1 MARSRTAGRAG
12 GIAGGVLIALLLA
25 LPAGR
30 AKTAPTP
37 APLSQVCQAGNA
49 EIATQHPLPN
59 VAAALRDRKPL
70 RILAIGAA
78 GGRRGA
84 RGSYTGLIEKL
95 LEQANK
101 GLDVVIIERGVSGE
115 LAADAAR
122 RIRIEVALTDPSLV
136 LWQIGTNDAL
146 GYVPLD
152 EIEATVTETLRWL
165 KEHKVDVVLVG
176 LQFVR
181 PMAQDAHY
189 DAVRK
194 LLRRIAA
201 QEDVVIVRR
210 YEAMELIAK
219 ASGDD
224 PTAVFD
230 MFEQA
235 EGSYACLAQYVAR
248 AITLGVFGKGL
259 RERAP
264 ALPAR

>member
-1 MARSRTAGRAG
+1 MIHEMMTNEELLQWARRARRE
-12 GIAGGVLIALLLA
+12 ALKVGSEA
-25 LPAGR
+25 
-30 AKTAPTP
+30 APTP

-165 KEHKVDVVLVG
+165 KEHKVDVVRWGCNSSVPWRRTRTTTRCASCCAG
-176 LQFVR
+176 LPR
-181 PMAQDAHY
+181 
-189 DAVRK
+189 RK
-194 LLRRIAA
+194 
-201 QEDVVIVRR
+201 
-210 YEAMELIAK
+210 
-219 ASGDD
+219 
-224 PTAVFD
+224 TW
-230 MFEQA
+230 
-235 EGSYACLAQYVAR
+235 
-248 AITLGVFGKGL
+248 
-259 RERAP
+259 
-264 ALPAR
+264 